1 MRNDSERTPTG
12 IAQFPTVRSLRDALK
27 RMSTDPGFADRCP
40 SASGSAWQALLA
52 ACAPGGDASQIDPDY
67 VNDLLHEAAEPVLTV
82 GCDVDSPVGSGA
94 ISVER
99 LAGQYWHSADDFG
112 EIRGPFDT
120 LEEAMDAFDFGSG
133 LPDPDISADDGIP
146 FDRLIAF
153 ALSIMDL
160 DNSAECTINEVR
172 HQAVKVD
179 GEWALQPLE
188 D

>member
-1 MRNDSERTPTG
+1 MQTDPDQVPTG
-12 IAQFPTVRSLRDALK
+12 IDRYPTMSKLREAVRCLAGE
-27 RMSTDPGFADRCP
+27 PGFSERCP
-40 SASGSAWQALLA
+40 SASGPAWQDLLA

-67 VNDLLHEAAEPVLTV
+67 VNDLVHEAAEPVLTV

-179 GEWALQPLE
+179 GEWALQPRE